1 MDFKQLYQQ
10 VVGRCATLLNMD
22 SSDITPDSN
31 FFHLGG
37 NSASAL
43 QLCVL
48 IEDDFP
54 ELFGEEGIDLS
65 QIAKQPDFRHFVEA
79 LLSNR
84 ENAQVHEGEL

>member
-1 MDFKQLYQQ
+1 MDFNQLYQQ
-10 VVGRCATLLNMD
+10 VAERCATLLSMD
-22 SSDITPDSN
+22 SSNITPDSN
-31 FFHLGG
+31 FFNLGG

-65 QIAKQPDFRHFVEA
+65 QIARQPDLRHFVEA
-79 LLSNR
+79 LLSNK
-84 ENAQVHEGEL
+84 ESAQVHEGEL